1 MKNTKTKG
9 LLLGLAMVASVASVG
24 YASWVISAGASD
36 SANGNIT
43 AETVVDKSITLTA
56 GTVSDI
62 RYGITKADTLKNS
75 FLKNST
81 TDKTGN
87 LVANVT
93 MTATNLSVGDTIEF
107 KVEEDPSNSS
117 AYAKAL
123 EEGVVGNLPT
133 LTLTVTS
140 TPSKTNEATLTKSLG
155 NCDCNPIALTYE
167 QSSNTYSV
175 SNVNVPL
182 TFTWGK
188 AFGTDPTIPEDFY
201 ASHTSKDEKINSGDP
216 GYKAGTVENYG
227 QHANHYLGEAAKLE
241 GKKFVVKITATAA

>member
-36 SANGNIT
+36 TANGNIT

-56 GTVSDI
+56 NTVSEI
-62 RYGITKADTLKNS
+62 RYGITKVASLENS

-81 TDKTGN
+81 TDKPGN

-107 KVEEDPSNSS
+107 KVEEDVSNNS

-123 EEGVVGNLPT
+123 EEGVVGDLPT
-133 LTLTVTS
+133 LTLTVT
-140 TPSKTNEATLTKSLG
+140 KGEADAATLTKTAG
-155 NCDCNPIALTYE
+155 TCECNSIALTYE

-182 TFTWGK
+182 TFKWGT
-188 AFGTDPTIPEDFY
+188 AFGTKPTIPEDFY